1 MIIDRKQRTRAL
13 RYKRPALASMGY
25 EHIQSELEE
34 IIEACDDVAWFA
46 GDIDTLTDA
55 LDGSDEE
62 AHEFMMACGDLSSK
76 AGLLLE
82 ELYEVGEWDSDG
94 MARKYDDCTVALIG
108 NQYDLVGY
116 DALEEDYF
124 SLTGYDTELASS
136 EAGKRLM
143 RHTKAEMLS
152 IIGQSVGILV
162 AFLDVRQR
170 YDYLQ
175 ATLDVLRDESCS
187 VLQAVKDIDAA
198 YEKAEAVKF
207 NDDLHQ
213 EAKEFERLLWAV
225 PERMWVE

>member
-1 MIIDRKQRTRAL
+1 MAIDREQRTRAL

-25 EHIQSELEE
+25 EHIQMELEE
-34 IIEACDDVAWFA
+34 IVDACGDVAWFA
-46 GDIDTLTDA
+46 GDIDTLTEA

-62 AHEFMMACGDLSSK
+62 AHEFMIACSDLSSK

-82 ELYEVGEWDSDG
+82 QLYEVGECDPEG
-94 MARKYDDCTVALIG
+94 TARQYDDCTVALIG
-108 NQYDLVGY
+108 NCYDVVGF
-116 DALEEDYF
+116 DTLKEDYF
-124 SLTGYDTELASS
+124 SLASYDMELAMS

-162 AFLDVRQR
+162 AFLDVRQK

-175 ATLDVLRDESCS
+175 ATLDVLRDENCS
-187 VLQAVKDIDAA
+187 VLQVLKNINAA
-198 YEKAEAVKF
+198 YERAEAVRF
-207 NDDLHQ
+207 NDYHK
-213 EAKEFERLLWAV
+213 EAQEFERLLWAV